1 MGCGGLI
8 TKSKTLRI
16 RIELCNYGH
25 GHQYNCLA
33 HHMFMSIISIPHDL
47 KWFSSE
53 TSTQIKLIRSRN
65 SLVFHTFPQTYV
77 NLQFGF
83 SWAKIHS
90 RIIGVCWIMGVLLHV
105 SCSKLPQK
113 WWLDTPLQIICE
125 SFGFPQI
132 HFHFYYECLD
142 IVRIV
147 EKKILNVECWHIEI
161 YKLG

>member
-90 RIIGVCWIMGVLLHV
+90 RIIGVWWIMGVLLHV

-113 WWLDTPLQIICE
+113 WWWLIGYTTSNNMWKFRISSNTFPFLLWM
-125 SFGFPQI
+125 FGYSS
-132 HFHFYYECLD
+132 HSW
-142 IVRIV
+142 
-147 EKKILNVECWHIEI
+147 KKNIGCWMLT
-161 YKLG
+161 YRNL